1 MKNPCKTP
9 NLSLTK
15 KMLPKSNARDLPP
28 KMLRRTKRLVSGKVW
43 EAFYYNG
50 RDENGKRIEIPLGTD
65 LNEAKRKWAE
75 LECKPAPVET
85 GLMKSI
91 FDRYVRDII
100 PTKAIRTQKENI
112 LCLVQIRKVFDLA
125 PIDAITPQHIA
136 QYRDNRKSKAKG
148 AKIGTPATV
157 RANRELALFSHVFN
171 MAREWGYTAKEN
183 PCRGVRK
190 NKENPRD
197 FYADNHVWEIV
208 YKYAVDELKDAMDIA
223 YLTGQ
228 RPADVLKMM
237 ETDLRDGALEVK
249 QNKTK
254 KRLRIILDDEH
265 GIRSELGRVLDRIRA
280 RPRKVH
286 SLYLV
291 ATPSGVPLNKGT
303 LRTRL
308 DNARNAAIKEL
319 NEIGNIDL
327 AKRIRE
333 FQFRDIRP
341 KAASEIGDVL
351 AASKLLGHTEQEI
364 TKKVYIRVGE
374 SVKPTR

>member
-1 MKNPCKTP
+1 M
-9 NLSLTK
+9 
-15 KMLPKSNARDLPP
+15 MRPKSTARDLPP
-28 KMLRRTKRLVSGKVW
+28 RMLRRTKRLASGKVW
-43 EAFYYNG
+43 EGFYYNG
-50 RDENGKRIEIPLGTD
+50 RDANGKRTEIPLGTD

-85 GLMKSI
+85 GLMKVI
-91 FDRYVRDII
+91 FDRYERDII
-100 PTKAIRTQKENI
+100 PAKAPRTQRDNL
-112 LCLVQIRKVFDLA
+112 LCIGQLRKVFDTA
-125 PIDAITPQHIA
+125 PIEAITPQHIA

-148 AKIGTPATV
+148 ADVGTPATV
-157 RANRELALFSHVFN
+157 RANREIALFSHVWN

-190 NKENPRD
+190 NKETPRD
-197 FYADNHVWEIV
+197 FYADDAVWSAV
-208 YKYAVDELKDAMDIA
+208 YEKAADELKDAMDIA

-254 KRLRIILDDEH
+254 KRLRIILDDDQ
-265 GIRSELGRVLDRIRA
+265 GVRSQLGLVLDRIRA
-280 RPRKVH
+280 RPRKVR

-291 ATPSGVPLNKGT
+291 ATPSGVPLNKNT
-303 LRTRL
+303 LRVRF
-308 DNARNAAIKEL
+308 DAARVLAASAATESGAVEL
-319 NEIGNIDL
+319 
-327 AKRIRE
+327 AARIRQ

-341 KAASEIGDVL
+341 KAASEMGDVL

-374 SVKPTR
+374 NVKPTR